1 VAQAQRRI
9 DQRIL
14 EAAEHDA
21 IVAHMITHD
30 APLNRRTWME
40 LNYGSDVPKPN
51 SVETTGF
58 VPFAPTIWLGL
69 PQR

>member
-1 VAQAQRRI
+1 MAQAQRRI

-40 LNYGSDVPKPN
+40 LNYGSDVPKPWTAEDEDQ
-51 SVETTGF
+51 VPRIWRYLDET
-58 VPFAPTIWLGL
+58 
-69 PQR
+69 